1 MRDKI
6 IEDQNREIELL
17 KSRIDTI
24 EGTNKEIEL
33 LQSKLDSLMK
43 DKENGNNTSK

>member
-33 LQSKLDSLMK
+33 LKSKLDSLMK
-43 DKENGNNTSK
+43 DEGQGEWK

>member
-1 MRDKI
+1 M
-6 IEDQNREIELL
+6 

-33 LQSKLDSLMK
+33 LKSKLDSLMK
-43 DKENGNNTSK
+43 DKEIGNNASK